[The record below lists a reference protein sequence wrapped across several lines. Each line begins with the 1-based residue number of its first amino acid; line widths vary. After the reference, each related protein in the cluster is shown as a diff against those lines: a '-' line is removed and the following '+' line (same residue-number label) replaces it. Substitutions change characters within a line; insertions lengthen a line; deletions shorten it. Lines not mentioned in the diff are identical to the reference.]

1 MFQRR
6 PKNKQQFVWYFTAY
20 FEDGH
25 VIEQNDDTELGT
37 STMITVNHY
46 AKESPLVAFE
56 LSHVN
61 GKNKVTVDLITGAF
75 IVNGVPIEANNDFSF
90 EPKIDP
96 KTKKQI
102 KFSAKGKNLEL
113 QYWREKTEVLNATAT
128 MQEDRSVTYGDYTSS
143 SNIGR
148 YFIGW
153 KSGKNQAILAV
164 G

>member
-6 PKNKQQFVWYFTAY
+6 PKNKRQFVWYFTAF
-20 FEDGH
+20 FEDGST
-25 VIEQNDDTELGT
+25 IEQNDDTENGT
-37 STMITVNHY
+37 STMITVNAK

-75 IVNGVPIEANNDFSF
+75 IVNGVPLEANNDFSF
-90 EPKIDP
+90 EPVIDP
-96 KTKKQI
+96 KSKKVI
-102 KFSAKGKNLEL
+102 KFSAKGKKLDL
-113 QYWREKTEVLNATAT
+113 QYWREKTEILNATAT
-128 MQEDRSVTYGDYTSS
+128 MQEDRSVTYGDYRAE